1 MLYMMSQGAN
11 LSWLQVREEPTDF
24 DAVFAVRFQSEWHI
38 WYEFQFRQPYLID
51 VATLCCEI

>member
-1 MLYMMSQGAN
+1 MMSQGAN